1 MVFFSS
7 IVNFLRTE
15 RETRATRTLL
25 HAMDDHLLQD
35 IGVRRDQI
43 DSLVA
48 EQRDL
53 KREKATAEAQNR
65 RNSRGSNSALGGRG
79 LAAQH

>member
-1 MVFFSS
+1 MK
-7 IVNFLRTE
+7 FLLTE
-15 RETRATRTLL
+15 LATRATRTLL
-25 HAMDDHLLQD
+25 PAMDAHLLHY
-35 IGVRRDQI
+35 IGVLRDQI

-53 KREKATAEAQNR
+53 KREKAAAEAQNR